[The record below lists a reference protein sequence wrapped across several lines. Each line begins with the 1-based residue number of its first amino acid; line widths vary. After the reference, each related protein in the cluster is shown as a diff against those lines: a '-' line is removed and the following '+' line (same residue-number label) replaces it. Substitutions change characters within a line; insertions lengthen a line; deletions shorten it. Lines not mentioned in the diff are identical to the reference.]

1 MTAIAIDG
9 DDDDNEDEGGGDDG
23 NDSDE
28 DADYLHCISDEQ
40 NHHSV
45 PKCQLE
51 FLNPSHASE
60 IKIQLILFH
69 EIRIE
74 I

>member
-1 MTAIAIDG
+1 MDFQATFENIKIHDIDG
-9 DDDDNEDEGGGDDG
+9 DDGDDDENG
-23 NDSDE
+23 NH
-28 DADYLHCISDEQ
+28 LHCISDEQ